1 MIAGNEDHAAFQRLP
16 EEAQQRILAHPLV
29 SGAGLPKGQQPIAPG
44 AAVKLLGWSVPEH
57 SKMGLGGALD
67 KYMPA
72 PGRISAD
79 AATRA

>member
-1 MIAGNEDHAAFQRLP
+1 MISANEDHAAFQRLP
-16 EEAQQRILAHPLV
+16 EEAQQRILSHPLV
-29 SGAGLPKGQQPIAPG
+29 SGAGLPKGQQPMSPG
-44 AAVKLLGWSVPEH
+44 AAVKLLGWSVPQN

-72 PGRISAD
+72 PGRISPD